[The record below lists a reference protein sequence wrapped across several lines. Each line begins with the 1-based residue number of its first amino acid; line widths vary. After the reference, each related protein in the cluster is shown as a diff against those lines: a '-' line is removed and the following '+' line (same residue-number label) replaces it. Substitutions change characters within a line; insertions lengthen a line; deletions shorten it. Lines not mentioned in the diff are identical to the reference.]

1 MNFIE
6 KKISMKKIDKNLL
19 GPCRI
24 LFVTFLYATQVSG
37 QVMQNGVVTE
47 ISSGSK
53 PIAGVSIIITNAPP
67 VDSDA
72 NGHFCLNFRNAFP
85 GDLLMVHEIYKKGYE
100 LINKNEINTWALSEK
115 HTLTIVLARSGY
127 IEEAKRKY
135 YRIGVTAYQKKYQKI
150 LDNLSK
156 EKEVQQLSEQLYRQK
171 VDSLNNELQ
180 EFSLKLNIYADKFA
194 RINRDQLGDTEKKA
208 LALIDEGKIE
218 EAIRIYEEM
227 QLLHK
232 MNERKEMRDNAMRNL
247 EIMEQSLFKE
257 LQLLRKE
264 NEKGEYNIRIDSIYQ
279 VLSTSFPKDLSYKY
293 SYAEWLLNCKQ
304 YDEALNIYNALLRF
318 LTVSGDTI
326 ELNDLI
332 EHVEKLKQNPQLK
345 DSPKV
350 KLLDSKIKN
359 AQRIL
364 KYKTF

>member
-1 MNFIE
+1 
-6 KKISMKKIDKNLL
+6 MKKIDNNLL
-19 GPCRI
+19 KLYWT
-24 LFVTFLYATQVSG
+24 LFVTFLYIAQVSG

-100 LINKNEINTWALSEK
+100 LVNKNDINTWTLSEK
-115 HTLTIVLARSGY
+115 HTLAIVLARSGY

-150 LDNLSK
+150 LDNLNK
-156 EKEVQQLSEQLYRQK
+156 EKVAQQLSEQLYQQK
-171 VDSLNNELQ
+171 VDSLNSELQ
-180 EFSLKLNIYADKFA
+180 DFSLKLNMYADKFA
-194 RINRDQLGDTEKKA
+194 RINRDKLDNAEKKA
-208 LALIDEGKIE
+208 LVLIDEGKIE
-218 EAIRIYEEM
+218 EAIRVYEEM
-227 QLLHK
+227 QLLQK
-232 MNERKEMRDNAMRNL
+232 IDERREMQDNAMQNL
-247 EIMEQSLFKE
+247 KIMEQSLFKE

-264 NEKGEYNIRIDSIYQ
+264 NEKGEYNNRIDSIYQ
-279 VLSTSFPKDLSYKY
+279 VLTASFPKDLSYKY

-304 YDEALNIYNALLRF
+304 NDEALNVYNSLLEV
-318 LTVSGDTI
+318 LTISGDAN
-326 ELNDLI
+326 ELNVLA
-332 EHVEKLKQNPQLK
+332 EHIEKLKQYFQLRN
-345 DSPKV
+345 SVKV
-350 KLLDSKIKN
+350 KSLDAKIKS
-359 AQRIL
+359 AQRIV